1 LAGNGDKWRWADSEG
16 VQRVVTTDELREAFA
31 NGVLPPT
38 TLVWRGGMPKW
49 QRASEVPDLMSAPSP
64 SLPTAH
70 AAEEGSAPPSG
81 GPGSN
86 AAGRVNLKATMVGL
100 GGQTALTEE
109 ARKALLP
116 GTIVSSEKKRSVPPG
131 EKRKSSAPPGGATS
145 SPPLPG
151 PASTDP
157 TKSLPPSGSG
167 ASKKKSAPPPPPPA
181 PVTHAAA
188 VVGVAS
194 PEVPVS
200 SAEPSSAAPSSA
212 AASSASAAAFRAE
225 AARAQVPK
233 NAWGA
238 RSSRAAPTPATPPPA
253 VAKPAWT
260 PASPPAAILKPL
272 AEPPSSPVS
281 FSGLAETPASPV
293 QALSRDS
300 DTDETWVAK
309 PAFSQH
315 ELAAAAAEFAA
326 SKAPVPVVIDSK
338 LLPTATPP
346 PVAVMASALASSGPI
361 SQPPTTRPSAFPLT
375 GLPPTRSTSP
385 LPPPPR
391 RSHPAGAGAPPS
403 TAPQA
408 FSQSSAAQVAAF
420 AAPSVPPLQPA
431 APVVAS
437 PNGGADGDLP
447 AFPLDEIDPDD
458 ERPFRGSQAEI
469 VTSPSHPVPVG
480 SGGALAYIKANP
492 KDPKVLGA
500 LSAGAL
506 VVVGLLAF
514 AAFSG
519 GSSKSKSDEET
530 AAKAGAA
537 ASASAAALAPLPEPA
552 KAPPVAACRLTGAP
566 SRLAEKASKDIP
578 LEILVASSSERARLG
593 FATSEKGAQG
603 VAIDLAS
610 LQVTP
615 EFSKPPRERLRAV
628 LPFGEDTAHYV
639 TQLEGHN
646 DKVKAWRT
654 ISTDPPAVIGWSG
667 TALAVTSKANHAPTT
682 LFALDGSDPI
692 DAIRVAH
699 AADGSHAVVFRRHGG
714 IHGAM
719 IGSDRSPL
727 GDVARIAGAGAPP
740 GSPVGT
746 PTIAVNDQSVAVA
759 FADRASSDEPWSIRV
774 GTAPLGSFPTS
785 TTPFVAPPGG
795 PGGATLAPALAG
807 LPDGRWLLVW
817 TEGSGGA
824 HDVRGVT
831 LGADLTPIGSALT
844 VSREG
849 SNAGQG
855 AVALRKGRGLVA
867 YLALTEEGYEVWGTG
882 VDCR

>member
-1 LAGNGDKWRWADSEG
+1 
-16 VQRVVTTDELREAFA
+16 
-31 NGVLPPT
+31 
-38 TLVWRGGMPKW
+38 
-49 QRASEVPDLMSAPSP
+49 
-64 SLPTAH
+64 
-70 AAEEGSAPPSG
+70 
-81 GPGSN
+81 
-86 AAGRVNLKATMVGL
+86 
-100 GGQTALTEE
+100 
-109 ARKALLP
+109 
-116 GTIVSSEKKRSVPPG
+116 
-131 EKRKSSAPPGGATS
+131 
-145 SPPLPG
+145 
-151 PASTDP
+151 
-157 TKSLPPSGSG
+157 
-167 ASKKKSAPPPPPPA
+167 
-181 PVTHAAA
+181 
-188 VVGVAS
+188 
-194 PEVPVS
+194 
-200 SAEPSSAAPSSA
+200 
-212 AASSASAAAFRAE
+212 
-225 AARAQVPK
+225 
-233 NAWGA
+233 
-238 RSSRAAPTPATPPPA
+238 
-253 VAKPAWT
+253 
-260 PASPPAAILKPL
+260 
-272 AEPPSSPVS
+272 
-281 FSGLAETPASPV
+281 V

-300 DTDETWVAK
+300 DNDETWVAK
-309 PAFSQH
+309 PAFSQQ
-315 ELAAAAAEFAA
+315 ELAAAAADYAA
-326 SKAPVPVVIDSK
+326 TAAPTGGAIDPK

-346 PVAVMASALASSGPI
+346 PVAVMASALASTGPV
-361 SQPPTTRPSAFPLT
+361 SQPPPTRPSAFPLA
-375 GLPPTRSTSP
+375 GLPPTRLTSP

-391 RSHPAGAGAPPS
+391 RSHPAGPNAVPS
-403 TAPQA
+403 NAPQP
-408 FSQSSAAQVAAF
+408 FSQSSAAQMAAF
-420 AAPSVPPLQPA
+420 AAPSVPPLQPVA
-431 APVVAS
+431 AS
-437 PNGGADGDLP
+437 PNGAADGDLP

-458 ERPFRGSQAEI
+458 ERPFRGSQADI
-469 VTSPSHPVPVG
+469 VTSPSHPVPG
-480 SGGALAYIKANP
+480 ASGGVLAYIKANP
-492 KDPKVLGA
+492 KDPKVLAA
-500 LSAGAL
+500 LSACAL
-506 VVVGLLAF
+506 VVVGLLGSF
-514 AAFSG
+514 AALSG
-519 GSSKSKSDEET
+519 GSSKAKSDEAT
-530 AAKAGAA
+530 ARAAAA
-537 ASASAAALAPLPEPA
+537 ASASAAAALPAAEPA
-552 KAPPVAACRLTGAP
+552 KVAPVAACRLTGSP

-578 LEILVASSSERARLG
+578 LEILVASSGERARLG

-639 TQLEGHN
+639 TQLESHN

-699 AADGSHAVVFRRHGG
+699 GADGSHAVVFRRHGA

-727 GDVARIAGAGAPP
+727 GDVMRIAGAGAPP

-746 PTIAVNDQSVAVA
+746 PTIAVNDKSVAVA
-759 FADRASSDEPWSIRV
+759 FADRASSEEPWSIRI
-774 GTAPLGSFPTS
+774 GTAPLGSFPAT

-831 LGADLTPIGSALT
+831 LGADLSPLGSALT